1 MTGIEDLNFT
11 SLPDC
16 PIVKSTTG
24 RKVNGLTQVQVQIQA
39 AFKQL
44 PGNKGFAFG
53 LFLTATLAA
62 AAKMI
67 VELPGFQVF
76 GPLVLAIV
84 LGMAYRHFAGGV
96 PAAAGAGISFASKT
110 LLRAGIVLLGMRLNL
125 GDIVS
130 AGPRVLAIDII
141 HIAVTIPFVAW
152 IASRLGT
159 SRNLGL
165 LTACG
170 TAICGAAAVAA
181 ISPQLKAKEE
191 ETAAAAAVVAI
202 LGTIF
207 TLLYTLLYPVL
218 GMSASGYGIFS
229 GSTLHEV
236 AHVLAAAAPGGR
248 EAVDMAVVVKLARVA
263 MLVPVALLLGMWSV
277 RKSRK
282 SGIDGTATKTPV
294 AIPWFIFGF
303 LAVSAIHTTGLVP
316 EEAASALV
324 TAAYLLIAMAMAG
337 LGLGVDVKMFR
348 RLGPKAFAAGLA
360 GSVLLT
366 AIGFGLVHLL
376 GLAQG

>member
-1 MTGIEDLNFT
+1 M
-11 SLPDC
+11 
-16 PIVKSTTG
+16 
-24 RKVNGLTQVQVQIQA
+24 
-39 AFKQL
+39 

-53 LFLTATLAA
+53 LFLTAMLAA

-67 VELPGFQVF
+67 AELPGFQVF

-130 AGPRVLAIDII
+130 AGPRVLAIDVI

-207 TLLYTLLYPVL
+207 TLIYTLLYPVL

-248 EAVDMAVVVKLARVA
+248 EAVDMAVVVKLGRVA
-263 MLVPVALLLGMWSV
+263 MLVPVALLLGMWTA
-277 RKSRK
+277 RKSRIKSRIK
-282 SGIDGTATKTPV
+282 SGNGAETKTPV
-294 AIPWFIFGF
+294 TIPWFIFGF